1 MTIDPKRAI
10 GNPDKEPNDASGKHD
25 DDATQ
30 VSGNS
35 GKNHPKTTETKE
47 FRVKWCINN
56 ALEKTKAKTIYA
68 GLLATLMESH
78 PDEVIILDHN
88 REEHVW
94 DAKYTFEEQVEYLKK
109 SALPINEAQSKSE
122 KKFHRWYAT
131 HTIRSSLSLSDLKN
145 HYQVSKI
152 IKQTNAYAT
161 IHHFALKE
169 WDIAHLGFLRGW
181 NNIHINVDAATARLQ
196 KASHQIDTSCP
207 KFKIATT
214 RIRPSNKP
222 KKLNFSTQAYEVQCL
237 RDESKQ
243 MAKILTSGSFREQM
257 TFIPYSYKHTKPE
270 IFLNALR
277 SHEKEL
283 RKTWVLKIHGFTE
296 ETIDHVKE
304 ELLRSGA
311 TDITPSYRGKDT
323 GEWKILLGSDI
334 IRDYYEWLTHTLPT
348 IVSKIP
354 DEIKAKTPPNFPS
367 PAINSRPP
375 AAQQDDGTVGDDDSY
390 ATMLSNAMSIAS
402 VDYGEFEAE
411 EAASNIPSNIVDP
424 TIKSYAQATKTDV
437 SDITSAQKSQPATP
451 SSTDHSNMTDVL
463 QQLETSKAEQDNLRA
478 QLQRVTNVVEQ
489 QAATTSKLELLI
501 EKLLAQMTHAAP
513 VASDPHPLT
522 DTPEKPKPK
531 KRQNVNH
538 TPTKLIFND
547 DTTDSTEHD
556 AEPPSPDTDQAMQE

>member
-10 GNPDKEPNDASGKHD
+10 GNPDKEMNDASVKHD

-35 GKNHPKTTETKE
+35 GKNHPKTTEPKE
-47 FRVKWCINN
+47 YRVKWCINN

-68 GLLATLMESH
+68 GLLATLLESH

-131 HTIRSSLSLSDLKN
+131 HTIRSTLSLSDLKN

-161 IHHFALKE
+161 IHRFALKE

-196 KASHQIDTSCP
+196 KASQQIDSTCP
-207 KFKIATT
+207 NFKIATT

-237 RDESKQ
+237 RDDSKQ

-277 SHEKEL
+277 SHENEL

-296 ETIDHVKE
+296 AAIDCVKTE
-304 ELLRSGA
+304 ILRSGA
-311 TDITPSYRGKDT
+311 TDITPSYRGRET

-334 IRDYYEWLTHTLPT
+334 IRDYYEWLTNTLPT

-354 DEIKAKTPPNFPS
+354 DEIKAKTPTNFPS

-375 AAQQDDGTVGDDDSY
+375 AAQQDDGTIGDDDSY

-402 VDYGEFEAE
+402 VDYGDFEAE
-411 EAASNIPSNIVDP
+411 EAASNIPTNIVDP

-451 SSTDHSNMTDVL
+451 SSNDTSNMTDVL
-463 QQLETSKAEQDNLRA
+463 KQLETSKAEQDNLRA
-478 QLQRVTNVVEQ
+478 QLQRVTNVVEK
-489 QAATTSKLELLI
+489 QAETTSKLESLI
-501 EKLLAQMTHAAP
+501 EKLLAQMTHAET

-538 TPTKLIFND
+538 TPTKLIF
-547 DTTDSTEHD
+547 HD
-556 AEPPSPDTDQAMQE
+556 AAADSEQNVDQPSPDADQAMQE